1 MFCLNCSG
9 TELKDNHI
17 WHKKQ
22 VENGMWKAKMD
33 SVNKLLK
40 DKQYSDYKLIFPNDL
55 TNFIVNLSNK

>member
-1 MFCLNCSG
+1 
-9 TELKDNHI
+9 
-17 WHKKQ
+17 
-22 VENGMWKAKMD
+22 MWKAKMD